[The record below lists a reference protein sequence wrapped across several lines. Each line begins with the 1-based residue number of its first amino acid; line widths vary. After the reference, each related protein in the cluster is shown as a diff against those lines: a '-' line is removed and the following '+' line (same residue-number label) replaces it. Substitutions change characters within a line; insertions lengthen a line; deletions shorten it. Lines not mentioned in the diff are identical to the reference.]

1 MGRPEDE
8 YVKLPAIIHATRIGY
23 RYHSIKG
30 DVSGIDY
37 DVDTNIF
44 FEPFREAL
52 ERINSRP
59 VDADKAHYLVSQLK
73 LKLSGNDLGR
83 AFFACLQSS
92 LEGYRLID
100 FENPANNDFT
110 VVTEL
115 PYANGED
122 SFRPDITFL
131 VNGMP
136 LGFMEVKRENNKD
149 GILAEHDRM
158 HARFKNEAYRRFA
171 NIVQVMAFSNNQEY
185 DDEERKPVQ
194 GSFYA
199 ASAYGRLMLNH
210 FREED
215 LEEMAHLVVDRDSA
229 TEKLVLRDN
238 NMASIYG
245 TAEFESS
252 INPAAPANRI
262 ITSVFSPTRF
272 LFLLHYGIAYVEK
285 VNDEGIK
292 RTEKHV
298 MRYPQ
303 LFATM
308 AVGRVLAAGGGH
320 TKGVIWHTQGSGKTA
335 LSFFLTRYLRDYY
348 QAKNRV
354 ARFFFIVDRLDLADQ
369 AKGEFEARGAV
380 VALANSK
387 EEFARS
393 LKGIGDDTNV
403 VSAERVPFITVV
415 NIQKFDE
422 GAVATDFDY
431 DLDVQRVYFIDEAHR
446 DYKRGGA
453 FLTNLVTSDREAVRI
468 ALTGTPLVN
477 TKDGRNDTKQVFGP
491 YVHKYFY
498 NQSIADGYTLKLL
511 REPVK
516 IEFRL
521 KMQEVLRDLKEVKKL
536 VDMEKV
542 YAHKSYVDPL
552 CDYIVDDYLK
562 SQIALGDESIGAM
575 VVAHSSAQA
584 RAIYARLAE
593 LDPDVSTELVING
606 ETEARHRLD
615 SELILHDEGTKE
627 TRRVICDNFKK
638 DDSPINILVVYN
650 MLLTGFDAHRL
661 KKLYLCRTIKAHNLL
676 QALTRVNRPYKD
688 MAFGYVVDFADITE
702 EYDKTNRAY
711 LTELTEELGDATK
724 DYSSLFEDP
733 ATIKADLAKIKDLLF
748 SYTTDNMV
756 EFKAEINAIDDK
768 AVLYD
773 LRAALARYK
782 DLRNVVKQ
790 QGYEELYDK
799 FDVGRVRE
807 MLGEVSLRIQ
817 AINNKEALALQD
829 MSTGAVNL
837 LLSKM
842 EFRFRNIGSEELE
855 VADEFQNKLKRTYE
869 SFAHNFDA
877 KDPEYVNLLEEL
889 RSRFEKVNIE
899 EMTSADMAES
909 VKELDSLRAKME
921 DLNRRNAAL
930 AKKYGGDEKFA
941 RAHKQAMRTPPPLT
955 TSPTT
960 MFSILSSVKQGADE
974 AVMSNRNMLGN
985 APYFAKQVRR
995 LVAVACKDA
1004 GVKYSLVQVKSVAE
1018 YISKEYIDERG
1029 RAA

>member
-37 DVDTNIF
+37 DVDTNTF

-122 SFRPDITFL
+122 SFRPDITFS

-380 VALANSK
+380 VALANSR

-627 TRRVICDNFKK
+627 TRRAICDNFKK

-909 VKELDSLRAKME
+909 VKELDSLRGKME

>member
-171 NIVQVMAFSNNQEY
+171 NIVQIMAFSNNQEY

-308 AVGRVLAAGGGH
+308 AVGRVLAAGGGRS
-320 TKGVIWHTQGSGKTA
+320 KGVIWHTQGSGKTA

-431 DLDVQRVYFIDEAHR
+431 DLDVQRIYFIDEAHR

-491 YVHKYFY
+491 YIHKYFY
-498 NQSIADGYTLKLL
+498 NQSIADGYTLKIL

-516 IEFRL
+516 TEFRL

-627 TRRVICDNFKK
+627 TRRAICDNFKK

-909 VKELDSLRAKME
+909 VKELDSLRGKME

-930 AKKYGGDEKFA
+930 AKKYSGDEKFA

-960 MFSILSSVKQGADE
+960 MYSILSSVKQGADE

-985 APYFAKQVRR
+985 AAYFAKQVRR
-995 LVAVACKDA
+995 LVAIACKDA

>member
-308 AVGRVLAAGGGH
+308 AVGRVLAAGGGRS
-320 TKGVIWHTQGSGKTA
+320 KGVIWHTQGSGKTA

-403 VSAERVPFITVV
+403 VSAERVPFVTVV

-431 DLDVQRVYFIDEAHR
+431 DLDVQRIYFIDEAHR

-491 YVHKYFY
+491 YIHKYFY

-627 TRRVICDNFKK
+627 TRRAICDNFKK

-733 ATIKADLAKIKDLLF
+733 ATIKAGLAKIKDLLF

-909 VKELDSLRAKME
+909 VKELDSLRGKME

>member
-37 DVDTNIF
+37 DVDTNTF

-380 VALANSK
+380 VALANSR

-521 KMQEVLRDLKEVKKL
+521 KMQEVLRDLKEVKTL

-627 TRRVICDNFKK
+627 TRRAICDNFKK

-909 VKELDSLRAKME
+909 VKELDSLRGKME

>member
-380 VALANSK
+380 VALSNSK

-627 TRRVICDNFKK
+627 TRRAICDNFKK

-909 VKELDSLRAKME
+909 VKELDSLRGKME

>member
-308 AVGRVLAAGGGH
+308 AVGRVLAAGGGRS
-320 TKGVIWHTQGSGKTA
+320 KGVIWHTQGSGKTA

-403 VSAERVPFITVV
+403 VSAERVPFVTVV

-431 DLDVQRVYFIDEAHR
+431 DLDVQRIYFIDEAHR

-491 YVHKYFY
+491 YIHKYFY

-516 IEFRL
+516 TEFRL

-627 TRRVICDNFKK
+627 TRRAICDNFKK

-733 ATIKADLAKIKDLLF
+733 ATIKAGLAKIKDLLF

-909 VKELDSLRAKME
+909 VKELDSLRGKME

>member
-380 VALANSK
+380 VTLANSK

-431 DLDVQRVYFIDEAHR
+431 DLDVQRIYFIDEAHR

-627 TRRVICDNFKK
+627 TRRAICDNFKK

-799 FDVGRVRE
+799 FNVGRVRE

-909 VKELDSLRAKME
+909 VKELDSLRGKME

>member
-215 LEEMAHLVVDRDSA
+215 LEEMAHLVVDRGSA
-229 TEKLVLRDN
+229 KEKLVLRDN

-627 TRRVICDNFKK
+627 TRRAICDNFKK

-799 FDVGRVRE
+799 FDVGRVCE

-909 VKELDSLRAKME
+909 VKELDSLRGKME

>member
-136 LGFMEVKRENNKD
+136 LGFMEVKRENNED

-431 DLDVQRVYFIDEAHR
+431 DLDVQRIYFIDEAHR

-627 TRRVICDNFKK
+627 TRRAICDNFKK

-807 MLGEVSLRIQ
+807 MLSEVSLRIQ

-909 VKELDSLRAKME
+909 VKELDSLRGKME

>member
-52 ERINSRP
+52 ERINGRP
-59 VDADKAHYLVSQLK
+59 LAADKAHYLVSQLK

-431 DLDVQRVYFIDEAHR
+431 DLDVQRIYFIDEAHR
-446 DYKRGGA
+446 DYKHGGA

-491 YVHKYFY
+491 YIHKYFY

-516 IEFRL
+516 TEFRL
-521 KMQEVLRDLKEVKKL
+521 KMQEVLRNLKEVKKL

-606 ETEARHRLD
+606 EIEAPHRLD
-615 SELILHDEGTKE
+615 TELILHDEGTKE
-627 TRRVICDNFKK
+627 TRRAICDNFKK

-773 LRAALARYK
+773 LRATLARYK

-799 FDVGRVRE
+799 FDVDRVRE

-855 VADEFQNKLKRTYE
+855 VADEFQDKLKRTYE

-909 VKELDSLRAKME
+909 VKELDSLRGKME

-974 AVMSNRNMLGN
+974 AVMGNRNMLGN

>member
-1 MGRPEDE
+1 MGRPEDK

-23 RYHSIKG
+23 RYRSIKD
-30 DVSGIDY
+30 DVAGIDY
-37 DVDTNIF
+37 DGDTNIF
-44 FEPFREAL
+44 YEPFRIAL
-52 ERINSRP
+52 ERINGKP
-59 VDADKAHYLVSQLK
+59 IDMDKTRFLVNQLK
-73 LKLSGNDLGR
+73 LKLSGDDLGR
-83 AFFACLQSS
+83 AFFACLQSGIG
-92 LEGYRLID
+92 GYRLID
-100 FENPANNDFT
+100 FEDPANNDFT

-115 PYANGED
+115 TYANGEN

-158 HARFKNEAYRRFA
+158 HTRFENEAYRRFA

-185 DDEERKPVQ
+185 DDAERKPIQ

-199 ASAYGRLMLNH
+199 ASAYGHLTFNR

-215 LEEMAHLVVDRDSA
+215 VERMASFVAARNA
-229 TEKLVLRDN
+229 KTEQLVLNDN

-245 TAEFESS
+245 SAEFESS
-252 INPAAPANRI
+252 IEPTTPANRI
-262 ITSVFSPTRF
+262 ITSVFSPKRF
-272 LFLLHYGIAYVEK
+272 LFILRYGIAYVEK

-292 RTEKHV
+292 YTEKHV

-303 LFATM
+303 LFATK
-308 AVGRVLAAGGGH
+308 AVRRTLDEGR

-348 QAKNRV
+348 QAKNRI

-369 AKGEFEARGAV
+369 AKDEFEARGAV
-380 VALANSK
+380 VTLANSK
-387 EEFARS
+387 EEFSRS

-403 VSAERVPFITVV
+403 VSAEHVPVITVV

-422 GAVATDFDY
+422 SAVATEFDY

-446 DYKRGGA
+446 DYKRGGS
-453 FLTNLVTSDREAVRI
+453 FLTNLITSDREAVRI
-468 ALTGTPLVN
+468 ALTGTPLLNVKN
-477 TKDGRNDTKQVFGP
+477 GNDTKQVFGP
-491 YVHKYFY
+491 YIHKYFY

-516 IEFRL
+516 TEFHL

-536 VDMEKV
+536 IDLERV
-542 YAHKSYVDPL
+542 YAHKSYVEPL

-562 SQIALGDESIGAM
+562 SQTALGDESIGAM

-593 LDPDVSTELVING
+593 LDPDISTELVING
-606 ETEARHRLD
+606 ETEARHKLD

-627 TRRVICDNFKK
+627 TRRAICDSFKK
-638 DDSPINILVVYN
+638 DDSPINILVVFN

-661 KKLYLCRTIKAHNLL
+661 KKLYLCRTIRAHNLL

-702 EYDKTNRAY
+702 EYDKANRAY
-711 LTELTEELGDATK
+711 LAELTEELGDATK
-724 DYSSLFEDP
+724 EYSSLFEDP
-733 ATIKADLAKIKDLLF
+733 ETIKTDLANIKDLLF
-748 SYTTDNMV
+748 SFTTDNMV
-756 EFKAEINAIDDK
+756 EFKSEINAIDDK
-768 AVLYD
+768 AVLYE
-773 LRAALARYK
+773 LRTALARYR
-782 DLRNVVKQ
+782 DLRNVAKQ
-790 QGYEELYDK
+790 QGYEELYDR
-799 FDVGRVRE
+799 FDVERARE

-817 AINNKEALALQD
+817 AINNKEALALED

-842 EFRFRNIGSEELE
+842 EFHFRNIGSEELE
-855 VADEFQNKLKRTYE
+855 MADEFQDKLKRTYG
-869 SFAHNFDA
+869 SFARNFDN

-889 RSRFEKVNIE
+889 RSRFQKVNIE
-899 EMTSADMAES
+899 EMTSADMVES
-909 VKELDSLRAKME
+909 VKELDRLRAQIDE
-921 DLNRRNAAL
+921 LNRRNAAL
-930 AKKYGGDEKFA
+930 AKKYGGDEKFV
-941 RAHKQAMRTPPPLT
+941 RVHKRAMRTPPPLT

-960 MFSILSSVKQGADE
+960 MFGILSGAKKE
-974 AVMSNRNMLGN
+974 ADATIMNNRNMLDN
-985 APYFAKQVRR
+985 AAFFAKRILR
-995 LVAVACKDA
+995 LVASACKGA
-1004 GVKYSLVQVKSVAE
+1004 GVSCNANQVKSIAD

>member
-272 LFLLHYGIAYVEK
+272 LFLLHYGIAYMEK

-308 AVGRVLAAGGGH
+308 AVGRVLAAGGGRS
-320 TKGVIWHTQGSGKTA
+320 KGVIWHTQGSGKTA

-369 AKGEFEARGAV
+369 AKSEFEARGAV
-380 VALANSK
+380 VTLANSR

-422 GAVATDFDY
+422 GAVTVDFDY
-431 DLDVQRVYFIDEAHR
+431 DLDVQRIYFIDEAHR
-446 DYKRGGA
+446 DYKHGGA

-491 YVHKYFY
+491 YIHKYFY

-516 IEFRL
+516 TEFRL

-627 TRRVICDNFKK
+627 TRRAICDNFKK

-733 ATIKADLAKIKDLLF
+733 ATIKADLVKIKDLLF

-909 VKELDSLRAKME
+909 VKELDSLRGKME

>member
-229 TEKLVLRDN
+229 TEKLILRDN

-380 VALANSK
+380 VTLANSK

-606 ETEARHRLD
+606 EIEAPHRLD
-615 SELILHDEGTKE
+615 TELILHDEGTKE
-627 TRRVICDNFKK
+627 TRRAICDNFKK

-909 VKELDSLRAKME
+909 VKELDSLRGKME

-960 MFSILSSVKQGADE
+960 MYSILSSVKQGADE

>member
-37 DVDTNIF
+37 DVDTNTF

-380 VALANSK
+380 VALANSR

-627 TRRVICDNFKK
+627 TRRAICDNFKK

-909 VKELDSLRAKME
+909 VKELDSLRGKME

>member
-238 NMASIYG
+238 SMASIYG

-380 VALANSK
+380 VTLANSK

-431 DLDVQRVYFIDEAHR
+431 DLDVQRIYFIDEAHR

-627 TRRVICDNFKK
+627 TRRAICDNFKK

-799 FDVGRVRE
+799 FNVGRVRE

-909 VKELDSLRAKME
+909 VKELDSLRGKME

>member
-37 DVDTNIF
+37 DVDTNTF

-245 TAEFESS
+245 TVEFESS

-380 VALANSK
+380 VALANSR

-615 SELILHDEGTKE
+615 SELILYDEGTKE
-627 TRRVICDNFKK
+627 TRRAICDNFKK

-909 VKELDSLRAKME
+909 VKELDSLRGKME

>member
-1 MGRPEDE
+1 MGRPEDK

-23 RYHSIKG
+23 RYRSIKS
-30 DVSGIDY
+30 DAPGIDY
-37 DVDTNIF
+37 DADTNIF
-44 FEPFREAL
+44 FELFRAAL
-52 ERINSRP
+52 ERINGKP
-59 VDADKAHYLVSQLK
+59 IDVDKAHYLVNQLK

-83 AFFACLQSS
+83 AFFACLHSS
-92 LEGYRLID
+92 IEGYRLID
-100 FENPANNDFT
+100 FENPANNDFS
-110 VVTEL
+110 VATEL

-158 HARFKNEAYRRFA
+158 HVRFKNEVYRRFA

-185 DDEERKPVQ
+185 DDEERKPIQ

-199 ASAYGRLMLNH
+199 ASAYGRLAFNH

-215 LEEMAHLVVDRDSA
+215 PDGVARLVADRDSA
-229 TEKLVLRDN
+229 MEKLVLRDN
-238 NMASIYG
+238 NMASLYG
-245 TAEFESS
+245 TVEFEGS
-252 INPAAPANRI
+252 INPTAPANRI
-262 ITSVFSPTRF
+262 ITSVFSPARF

-308 AVGRVLAAGGGH
+308 AVGRVLAAGGGR

-348 QAKNRV
+348 QTKNRV

-369 AKGEFEARGAV
+369 AKSEFEARGAV
-380 VALANSK
+380 VTLANSR
-387 EEFARS
+387 EEFARA
-393 LKGIGDDTNV
+393 LKGIGDDASV
-403 VSAERVPFITVV
+403 VSAERVPTITVV

-422 GAVATDFDY
+422 GAVATYFDY

-446 DYKRGGA
+446 DYKRGGT

-477 TKDGRNDTKQVFGP
+477 TKDARNDTKQVFGP
-491 YVHKYFY
+491 YIHKYFY

-516 IEFRL
+516 TEFRL
-521 KMQEVLRDLKEVKKL
+521 RMQEVLRDLKEVKKL

-552 CDYIVDDYLK
+552 CDYIVEDYLK

-593 LDPDVSTELVING
+593 LDPDVSTELVISG
-606 ETEARHRLD
+606 ETEARRRLD

-627 TRRVICDNFKK
+627 TRRSICENFKK

-661 KKLYLCRTIKAHNLL
+661 KKLYLCRTIRAHNLL

-711 LTELTEELGDATK
+711 LAELTEELGDVTK

-733 ATIKADLAKIKDLLF
+733 ETIKVELAKIKDLLF

-768 AVLYD
+768 GALYE
-773 LRAALARYK
+773 LRAALTRYN

-799 FDVGRVRE
+799 FDVERARE
-807 MLGEVSLRIQ
+807 MLGEVSLRIR
-817 AINNKEALALQD
+817 AINNKEALTLQD

-842 EFRFRNIGSEELE
+842 EFHFRNIGSEELE
-855 VADEFQNKLKRTYE
+855 VADEFQDKLKRTYE
-869 SFAHNFDA
+869 SFALNFDA

-899 EMTSADMAES
+899 EMTSVDMAES

-921 DLNRRNAAL
+921 DLNRRNAVL

-941 RAHKQAMRTPPPLT
+941 RAHKRAMRTPPPLT

-960 MFSILSSVKQGADE
+960 MYSILSSVKQGADE
-974 AVMSNRNMLGN
+974 AVMNNRNMLGN
-985 APYFAKQVRR
+985 AAFFAKRVLR
-995 LVAVACKDA
+995 LVAAACKNA
-1004 GVKYSLVQVKSVAE
+1004 GVKCNPVQVKSVAE
-1018 YISKEYIDERG
+1018 YVSKEYIDERG

>member
-37 DVDTNIF
+37 DVDTNTF

-158 HARFKNEAYRRFA
+158 HARFKNEAYRCFA

-380 VALANSK
+380 VALANSR

-627 TRRVICDNFKK
+627 TRRAICDNFKK

-909 VKELDSLRAKME
+909 VKELDSLRGKME

>member
-44 FEPFREAL
+44 YEPFREAL
-52 ERINSRP
+52 ERINGRP

-171 NIVQVMAFSNNQEY
+171 NIVQIMAFSNNQEY

-308 AVGRVLAAGGGH
+308 AVGRVLAAGGGRS
-320 TKGVIWHTQGSGKTA
+320 KGVIWHTQGSGKTA
-335 LSFFLTRYLRDYY
+335 LSFFLARYLRDYY

-354 ARFFFIVDRLDLADQ
+354 TRFFFIVDRLDLADQ
-369 AKGEFEARGAV
+369 AKSEFEARGAV
-380 VALANSK
+380 VTLANSR

-516 IEFRL
+516 TEFRL

-627 TRRVICDNFKK
+627 TRRAICDNFKK

-688 MAFGYVVDFADITE
+688 MAFGYVVDFADIVE

-909 VKELDSLRAKME
+909 VKELDSLRGKME

-995 LVAVACKDA
+995 LVAVACKDV

>member
-229 TEKLVLRDN
+229 KEKLVLRDN

-627 TRRVICDNFKK
+627 TRRAICDNFKK

-799 FDVGRVRE
+799 FDVGRVCE

-909 VKELDSLRAKME
+909 VKELDSLRGKME

>member
-308 AVGRVLAAGGGH
+308 AVGRVLAAGGGRS
-320 TKGVIWHTQGSGKTA
+320 KGVIWHTQGSGKTA

-403 VSAERVPFITVV
+403 VSAERVPFVTVV

-431 DLDVQRVYFIDEAHR
+431 DLDVQRIYFIDEAHR

-491 YVHKYFY
+491 YIHKYFY

-909 VKELDSLRAKME
+909 VKELDSLRGKME

-1018 YISKEYIDERG
+1018 CISKEYIDERG

>member
-100 FENPANNDFT
+100 FENPANNDFP

-229 TEKLVLRDN
+229 KEKLVLRDN

-298 MRYPQ
+298 LRDPQ
-303 LFATM
+303 LCAPR
-308 AVGRVLAAGGGH
+308 AVGRVWAAGGGH

-627 TRRVICDNFKK
+627 TRRAICDNFKK

-799 FDVGRVRE
+799 FDVGRVCE

-909 VKELDSLRAKME
+909 VKELDSLRGKME